1 MNKVVENNKSF
12 LLGFATSL
20 PKNPKQ
26 TVVDKIFGGSSL
38 LGAKHRAIRKIRN
51 VRKGTPNAPKNIGR
65 NALKVVVPKT
75 NESNK

>member
-38 LGAKHRAIRKIRN
+38 LGAKHRAIRQERN
-51 VRKGTPNAPKNIGR
+51 ARKGALDAPKNVGR
-65 NALKVVVPKT
+65 NAVKVVVPKT
-75 NESNK
+75 IESNK